1 MDTDMDGALARTI
14 ADSPVL
20 GQLSDADRAHLLT
33 YSGEQAF
40 GQGSPLFLRG
50 QPATAF
56 YLVLSGTVG
65 LTMAENGTCSNV
77 VDIVG
82 PGHLV
87 GEEAVLDCGRHTT
100 SAYALLPVS
109 AVAIQ
114 AEPFFAH
121 LQDRFEV
128 VQAMMAGAS
137 ARLRGLILEIT
148 ELKLQSTTRRLAGYL
163 VRLAGARQG
172 RVHIALPCE
181 KQFLAERLGMKP
193 ESLSRA
199 FAKLRAQGVQSGRL
213 DDVDIE
219 DMEAL
224 RRFWQSSND
233 PWDE

>member
-1 MDTDMDGALARTI
+1 MDSALARTI

-20 GQLSDADRAHLLT
+20 GQLSEADRTHLLT
-33 YSGEQAF
+33 YSSERTF
-40 GQGSPLFLRG
+40 VQGSALFLRA

-65 LTMAENGTCSNV
+65 LTVAEDGTCSNV

-87 GEEAVLDCGRHTT
+87 GEDAVLDCGRHAT
-100 SAYALLPVS
+100 SAYALLPVT

-128 VQAMMAGAS
+128 VQAMMAGAT
-137 ARLRGLILEIT
+137 ARLRGLIHEIT

-163 VRLAGARQG
+163 VRLAGTQRG
-172 RVHIALPCE
+172 RVHIVLPCE

-199 FAKLRAQGVQSGRL
+199 FAKLRAQGVHSGRL
-213 DDVDIE
+213 DDVDID

-224 RRFWQSSND
+224 RRFWQSSTD
-233 PWDE
+233 PSWDD